1 MRRARVR
8 RQDED
13 QKGDVVVV
21 GIGNRWRGDD
31 GIGCKIAR
39 LLQEQ
44 GWKAIDAE
52 MVPEN
57 FLGVIA
63 RENPAR
69 VLLVDAGD
77 FGGVAGEFRIFAADE
92 LGRLNFRGF
101 STHTLPLNMLAK
113 LISSLCGARV
123 WLLAVQPESV
133 AAGEELS
140 PVVEAALPQI
150 IDFLRHWREKC

>member
-8 RQDED
+8 SKGEE
-13 QKGDVVVV
+13 QKGDAVVV

-31 GIGCKIAR
+31 GIGCKVAR

-44 GWKAIDAE
+44 GLKAIDAE

-63 RENPAR
+63 RENPRR
-69 VLLVDAGD
+69 VLLVDACD

-92 LGRLNFRGF
+92 LDRLNFSGF

-123 WLLAVQPESV
+123 WLLGVQPESV
-133 AAGEELS
+133 AGGEKLS
-140 PVVEAALPQI
+140 PIVEAALPKI
-150 IDFLRHWREKC
+150 IDFLQHWLEKC